1 MPYSNGSLR
10 NPQTSPK
17 AKKKLF
23 CFRKSAG
30 AKFSSLYRPHSQMCI
45 RIYIFCFKQKNT
57 HTHTHTETKSKRN
70 KRNQPRK
77 GERKYVCC

>member
-17 AKKKLF
+17 AKKS
-23 CFRKSAG
+23 CFVSG
-30 AKFSSLYRPHSQMCI
+30 NRPGQNFHHFTA
-45 RIYIFCFKQKNT
+45 RIVKCVSEYIFFVSNKKT
-57 HTHTHTETKSKRN
+57 HTHTHRETKSKRN